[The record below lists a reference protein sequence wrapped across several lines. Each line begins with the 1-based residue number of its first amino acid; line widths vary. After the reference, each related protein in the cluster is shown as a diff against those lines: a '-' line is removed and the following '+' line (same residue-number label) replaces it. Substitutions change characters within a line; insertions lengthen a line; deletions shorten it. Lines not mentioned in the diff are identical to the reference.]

1 MVGLAVLG
9 KTHVGGTG
17 RVSGRTGSLEGSA
30 GIKKKRWVAGEV
42 RKDAMEVASLEL
54 MRAVHSAWRLE
65 FARSAR
71 LNATA
76 VITRDKNSDRNF
88 PDSLS
93 TSSSSRPRIAS

>member
-9 KTHVGGTG
+9 KTHEAGAG

-30 GIKKKRWVAGEV
+30 GIKKKRWVASEV
-42 RKDAMEVASLEL
+42 GKDAMEVASLEL
-54 MRAVHSAWRLE
+54 RRAVHSAWRLE

-76 VITRDKNSDRNF
+76 AM
-88 PDSLS
+88 P
-93 TSSSSRPRIAS
+93 AAA